1 MLPVDPSG
9 NQWDHA
15 ASANAF
21 GPKSLRNRGR
31 FDRALIGL
39 GRGQLNF
46 IVVFGCA
53 FGRDVKPIHTEDE
66 HRRDERPTTVTS
78 R

>member
-1 MLPVDPSG
+1 MIPLVSARCLQPPNNNQINRQNRSG
-9 NQWDHA
+9 IC
-15 ASANAF
+15 
-21 GPKSLRNRGR
+21 GR

-46 IVVFGCA
+46 IVVFGCV
-53 FGRDVKPIHTEDE
+53 FGRDVKPIHPEDE